1 MLESLSLFEWNVAEH
16 CFGKKTAMIPSTQ
29 MASKVEPII
38 GLRHGKLSCV
48 IGGLNA
54 SIIVR
59 KRLKSE
65 MLIMNSR
72 SGVRSRL

>member
-1 MLESLSLFEWNVAEH
+1 
-16 CFGKKTAMIPSTQ
+16 
-29 MASKVEPII
+29 
-38 GLRHGKLSCV
+38 V

-65 MLIMNSR
+65 MLIMKSR